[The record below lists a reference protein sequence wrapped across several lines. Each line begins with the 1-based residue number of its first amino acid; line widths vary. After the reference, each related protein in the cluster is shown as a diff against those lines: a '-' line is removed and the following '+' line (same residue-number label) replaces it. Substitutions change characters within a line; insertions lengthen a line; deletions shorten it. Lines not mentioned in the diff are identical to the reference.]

1 MKVVYAKEDHPTEVV
16 KSIFL
21 AGPTPRD
28 TEIPSWRPGALKILE
43 GLGFDGHVFVPEPR
57 DGKVFGD
64 DVDQVE
70 WEEKALHQADVI
82 VFWVPRDLK
91 TMLALTT
98 NVEWGLW
105 ADTGKAVLGT
115 PPDAQR
121 VRYLQHMATKLKVAN
136 YSTLDATLED
146 AVKSLGDG
154 SLRVGGESQVPL
166 LVWKHPTFQRWYK
179 SQTAAGNRLD
189 SARVLW
195 TFRVGQQ
202 LDKVFFWCLHVGMWV
217 TAEQRAKTNEF
228 VLSRTDLSYCVAHR
242 GDQVV
247 LVREFRS
254 PVRNEAG
261 FVYELAGGS
270 SHNPQEDPLNV
281 ISHEVEEETG
291 LRIDS
296 DRFIQHETRQLVAT
310 LGAHVANLFSVEL
323 TQEEIDQLK
332 SDVGT
337 VHGVIEDTE
346 QTYVEV
352 WSLKDILA
360 RQLVDWTTL
369 GMILSVVG
377 LG

>member
-1 MKVVYAKEDHPTEVV
+1 
-16 KSIFL
+16 
-21 AGPTPRD
+21 
-28 TEIPSWRPGALKILE
+28 
-43 GLGFDGHVFVPEPR
+43 
-57 DGKVFGD
+57 
-64 DVDQVE
+64 
-70 WEEKALHQADVI
+70 
-82 VFWVPRDLK
+82 
-91 TMLALTT
+91 
-98 NVEWGLW
+98 
-105 ADTGKAVLGT
+105 
-115 PPDAQR
+115 
-121 VRYLQHMATKLKVAN
+121 MATKLKVAN
-136 YSTLDATLED
+136 YSTLDTTLED
-146 AVKSLGDG
+146 AVKSIGEG
-154 SLRVGGESQVPL
+154 SLRVGGEAQVPL

-179 SQTAAGNRLD
+179 SQTSAGNRLD

-202 LDKVFFWCLHVGMWV
+202 LDKVFFWCLHVNVWI
-217 TAEQRAKTNEF
+217 ASEQRSKTNEF
-228 VLSRTDLSYCVAHR
+228 VLSRTDLSYCVAYR

-270 SHNPQEDPLNV
+270 SHNPNEDPLRV

-291 LRIDS
+291 LSVDS

-323 TQEEIDQLK
+323 TQEELDQLK
-332 SDVGT
+332 SDAGT
-337 VHGVIEDTE
+337 VHGVFEDTE
-346 QTYVEV
+346 QTYVEI

-377 LG
+377 LASETDPYSV